1 MGVEEPFWD
10 SESNRVKKIGTGKVS
25 VFITY
30 YLNLFITGIN

>member
-10 SESNRVKKIGTGKVS
+10 SESNWDKKIGTGNVS